1 MCIATIIRTANA
13 RDADNLAVL
22 ALQVWLD
29 TYAIDGV
36 RSQIS
41 SYVLSEFTPRKFRDL
56 LAKEDTSVFVA
67 ENGPH
72 LIGFGQ
78 LTALRSSEYCDKP
91 RQGEVDRLYVQKP
104 FCRTGLGT
112 KLMGQLERRAVEL
125 ELDALWLSVWTHN
138 SHARAFYQKLGFADR
153 GSISIPIEDE
163 RHENR
168 VFVRELSH
176 DA

>member
-1 MCIATIIRTANA
+1 MSISTTIRAANA

-29 TYAIDGV
+29 TYATGGV
-36 RSQIS
+36 RAQIS
-41 SYVLSEFTPRKFRDL
+41 SYVLSQFTPKKFRDL
-56 LAKEDTSVFVA
+56 LMKEDTSVFVA

-72 LIGFGQ
+72 LVGFGQ
-78 LTALRSSEYCDKP
+78 LTALRSSEFCHKP
-91 RQGEVDRLYVQKP
+91 RQGEVDRLYVQRP

-112 KLMGQLERRAVEL
+112 KLMGRLERRAFEL

-138 SHARAFYQKLGFADR
+138 GHARAFYQKLGFADR
-153 GSISIPIEDE
+153 GSISIPIDNE

-168 VFVRELSH
+168 VFVRELCH